1 MTITAIQQQK
11 KNKKRWNVYID
22 GEFSCGVAE
31 DTVLK
36 FGLRTKDDLDRKTLD
51 KIKEFDEFVYAKKI
65 AYDFLSY
72 RNRSV
77 YEITR
82 KLKSKDIS
90 FDSIQKIIKHIKELG
105 LLDDEQF
112 AKQLIS
118 DKIKRKPVGKKILV
132 QKLFQKGVDKDVR
145 TKVLEQ
151 EYTPENE
158 RAFALENFRKLFPK
172 IKEQDK
178 NTQRRK
184 TYELLARRGFD
195 YDVISEIIRE
205 YLK

>member
-77 YEITR
+77 YEIIR

-90 FDSIQKIIKHIKELG
+90 FNSIQKIIKHIKELG

-132 QKLFQKGVDKDVR
+132 QKLFQKGVGKDVS